1 MLLASLILHLC
12 AIDPRAAECLGDLLL
27 LAIDASHL
35 RSSSLQRGRQG
46 FGFIAISDDKRSFG
60 EQDAVPGQQSTNGAA

>member
-12 AIDPRAAECLGDLLL
+12 AIDPRAAEGLGDLLL

-35 RSSSLQRGRQG
+35 RSSGLQRGREG

-60 EQDAVPGQQSTNGAA
+60 EQDAVPGQQSTDGAA